1 MLTSLDIQF
10 LTYPR
15 LHLSPSFFIPLWLQK
30 NLQTLTDLEKLKD
43 HYYQEY
49 MEALRAKIDK
59 QKLKIKKKE
68 DILTKKINKR
78 EEKKVRSE

>member
-1 MLTSLDIQF
+1 M
-10 LTYPR
+10 
-15 LHLSPSFFIPLWLQK
+15 
-30 NLQTLTDLEKLKD
+30 KD

-68 DILTKKINKR
+68 DILIKKINKR
-78 EEKKVRSE
+78 EEKKVRSKFDRDNRLFRLCVAASSLRLGFGINILALGPLG